1 MSEPTGEPKK
11 SESRRKPYTMW
22 RPVDR
27 VALVLAASLGVLV
40 NLILVVT
47 LVQIVD
53 HSTPELQLSENATQ
67 IMIAAIGG
75 TTGLLGA
82 YVGLNRDKRSRDD
95 HTDDDDKA

>member
-1 MSEPTGEPKK
+1 MLDKRNRYHTP
-11 SESRRKPYTMW
+11 W

-27 VALVLAASLGVLV
+27 VALVLAVSLGILV

-47 LVQIVD
+47 LVQIID

-82 YVGLNRDKRSRDD
+82 YVGLNRDKRSRND

>member
-1 MSEPTGEPKK
+1 MSEPDRNHKTE
-11 SESRRKPYTMW
+11 W
-22 RPVDR
+22 RPIDR
-27 VALVLAASLGVLV
+27 VALVLASSLGFLV

-47 LVQIVD
+47 LVQIID

-82 YVGLNRDKRSRDD
+82 YVGLNRDKR
-95 HTDDDDKA
+95 KPPE

>member
-1 MSEPTGEPKK
+1 MTEPTPGEK
-11 SESRRKPYTMW
+11 RKTKW
-22 RPVDR
+22 RPIDR
-27 VALVLAASLGVLV
+27 VALVLAASLGILV

-82 YVGLNRDKRSRDD
+82 YVGLNRGKNKPPRE
-95 HTDDDDKA
+95 

>member
-1 MSEPTGEPKK
+1 MPGENGQHKT
-11 SESRRKPYTMW
+11 RW
-22 RPVDR
+22 RPIDR
-27 VALVLAASLGVLV
+27 VALVLAASLGILV

-47 LVQIVD
+47 LVQIID

-82 YVGLNRDKRSRDD
+82 YVGLNRSGKKPERPEE
-95 HTDDDDKA
+95 

>member
-1 MSEPTGEPKK
+1 MPKHPTE
-11 SESRRKPYTMW
+11 W

-27 VALVLAASLGVLV
+27 VAFVLAISLGVLV

-82 YVGLNRDKRSRDD
+82 YVGLNRDKRPPNPPQE
-95 HTDDDDKA
+95 